1 MSFKNEAYSPEHKA
15 KTSEKVES
23 CSEMENLEEEEY
35 EFEEDEV
42 EVEEVKKTEEA
53 KAEEIYE

>member
-1 MSFKNEAYSPEHKA
+1 MSFKNEGNSPEAKV

-23 CSEMENLEEEEY
+23 CSEIGNLEEEAY

-42 EVEEVKKTEEA
+42 EEIKKTEEP
-53 KAEEIYE
+53 KPEEIYE

>member
-1 MSFKNEAYSPEHKA
+1 MSFKNDGNSPEQKV

-23 CSEMENLEEEEY
+23 CSEMENLEEEAY

-42 EVEEVKKTEEA
+42 EVEEVKKA
-53 KAEEIYE
+53 KELKTEEIYE

>member
-1 MSFKNEAYSPEHKA
+1 MSFKNDGNSPEQKV

-23 CSEMENLEEEEY
+23 CSEMENLEEEAY

-42 EVEEVKKTEEA
+42 EVEEVKKAKELKTE
-53 KAEEIYE
+53 